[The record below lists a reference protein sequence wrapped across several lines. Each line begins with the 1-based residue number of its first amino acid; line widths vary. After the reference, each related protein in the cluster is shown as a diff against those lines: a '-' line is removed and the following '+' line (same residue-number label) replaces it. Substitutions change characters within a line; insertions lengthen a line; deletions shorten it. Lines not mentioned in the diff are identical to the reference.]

1 MKERHILFSGQMIR
15 AIRAGRKT
23 VTRRVVKGRQIPEER
38 PDEPDPM
45 FRWSA
50 VGQHDPRWGFLVTG
64 ATEAECARQL
74 AQYAACPYGQ
84 PGDRLRVKEAAW
96 MWCERQPNGVTPTGR
111 PKWHYVPML
120 EAPVLYAAYHAAKPE
135 TCIVSPDTGNEWGWR
150 LKIGRFLPAWAVR
163 IELEITAITV
173 ERLQD
178 ISTDQALAEGVQPFA
193 DGGFHVEEGRH
204 YHATDPR
211 LSFASLIESTTGDGL
226 WAANPWVWAINFK
239 PVTP

>member
-1 MKERHILFSGQMIR
+1 MKTGQILFSGQMVR

-23 VTRRVVKGRQIPEER
+23 VTRRVVKPQPSLPTTIWWASNGRGPKWMAEG
-38 PDEPDPM
+38 P
-45 FRWSA
+45 S
-50 VGQHDPRWGFLVTG
+50 G
-64 ATEAECARQL
+64 ATGGMRQTWGWMD
-74 AQYAACPYGQ
+74 CPYGQ

-96 MWCERQPNGVTPTGR
+96 MWCERQPNGLTPTGR
-111 PKWHYVPML
+111 PKWHYVPMR
-120 EAPVLYAAYHAAKPE
+120 EAPVIYAADHPDKPQ
-135 TCIVSPDTGNEWGWR
+135 TRIVSPDTGNQWGWR

-178 ISTDQALAEGVQPFA
+178 ISTEQALAEGVQPFA
-193 DGGFHVEEGRH
+193 SGGFHVEDGRH
-204 YHATDPR
+204 HHATDPR